1 LTPSSDLAAIERR
14 LEQVENALADAQ
26 ARVPALR
33 REVTEIRKSLAR
45 VADGVRAES

>member
-1 LTPSSDLAAIERR
+1 MSAGPDLAALDRR

-33 REVTEIRKSLAR
+33 HEVAEIR
-45 VADGVRAES
+45 RALSAATPPPD